1 MERLQRNGSFG
12 KRAGRKAE
20 SAPRWSRSH
29 VCEWIADFAADRTG
43 TIATVFALGLPVMV
57 GLTGL
62 SIDVGI
68 WYQQDAQIQLAADAA
83 AIAGARELGVGQS
96 GKVAA
101 AAQTS
106 AGLNGFTSAGGA
118 TVATSISGSVVTAT
132 ISAPTPLYFTS
143 LFVSNPAKLRAAA
156 SASFTSTPICFM
168 ALHPSGTSVVGNG
181 ISSVLLANGCAVQV
195 NSTGTPDIVGASGD
209 SFTASSICV
218 AGTHGAGTYT
228 PTPQD
233 HCTVEPDPLAGL
245 PAPSVGACT
254 YTNYSVTHTPAAR
267 LSPGVYCG
275 GISAGGQAALTLT
288 PGIYILKDGGLKL
301 SGQAS
306 ITGSGVMLFLT
317 GNGSGIAMTGTTTV
331 HLSAP
336 TSGTYA
342 GILIYGDRSQTNGS
356 AAFNGNNNNY
366 YEGTVY
372 LPTMSVALTGNG
384 TGTSS
389 TPWSAFIADTFT
401 ISGNGNFTINSN
413 YQSSSVPLPPPLVL
427 TIVHLS
433 S

>member
-275 GISAGGQAALTLT
+275 GISASGQAALTLN
-288 PGIYILKDGGLKL
+288 PGTYILKDGGLKL

-389 TPWSAFIADTFT
+389 TPWSAFIADTVT

>member
-1 MERLQRNGSFG
+1 VV
-12 KRAGRKAE
+12 
-20 SAPRWSRSH
+20 P
-29 VCEWIADFAADRTG
+29 
-43 TIATVFALGLPVMV
+43 ATV
-57 GLTGL
+57 
-62 SIDVGI
+62 
-68 WYQQDAQIQLAADAA
+68 
-83 AIAGARELGVGQS
+83 
-96 GKVAA
+96 
-101 AAQTS
+101 
-106 AGLNGFTSAGGA
+106 
-118 TVATSISGSVVTAT
+118 
-132 ISAPTPLYFTS
+132 SAPTPLYFTR
-143 LFVSNPAKLRAAA
+143 LFVSNPANFRAAA
-156 SASFTSTPICFM
+156 SASFASTPICLM
-168 ALHPSGTSVVGNG
+168 ALHPSGTAVVGNG
-181 ISSVLLANGCAVQV
+181 ISSVLLANGCAIQV

-209 SFTASSICV
+209 AFTASSICV
-218 AGTHGAGTYT
+218 AGTYGAGTFT
-228 PTPQD
+228 PTPQN
-233 HCTVEPDPLAGL
+233 HCPVKPDPLASL
-245 PAPSVGACT
+245 PAPGVGACT
-254 YTNYSVTHTPAAR
+254 YTNYNVSHTPAP

-275 GISAGGQAALTLT
+275 GISANGQAALTLN
-288 PGIYILKDGGLKL
+288 PGIYILKNGGLKL

-317 GNGSGIAMTGTTTV
+317 GDGSSIAMTGTTTV

-356 AAFNGNNNNY
+356 AAFNGNNSNY

-384 TGTSS
+384 TGTTS

-413 YQSSSVPLPPPLVL
+413 YQSSQVPLPSPLVL